1 MNGMEDLSDCCH
13 PERIT
18 TRRRVFLR
26 RMLLSAGVIAAQPLL
41 AACNQ
46 AGVSAPAT
54 FTPTPRAELPH
65 IAVARGGDNPEA
77 LVQRALAV
85 LGGIERFV
93 KRGHDVI
100 IKPNI
105 SIGYYSYQYAST
117 TNPWVVGA
125 LVKLC
130 LGAGAR
136 RVRVMDFPFGG
147 SAEQAYARTGIQEQV
162 IGAGGV
168 MEIMTGLRFVK
179 TEIPRALDMRSC
191 TVFGDVLQAD
201 VLIDVPIVKQHSLA
215 VMSAGMKNL
224 MGVILERQAMHFNIG
239 QRTADLASAV
249 PVTLTVV
256 DAVRALRHNGP
267 TGGNLNDVQKLDTV
281 IASAD
286 IVAADS
292 YAATLLGL
300 RPHDVPYITAATK
313 MGLGRS
319 DLGQMKIE
327 EIRLE

>member
-1 MNGMEDLSDCCH
+1 
-13 PERIT
+13 
-18 TRRRVFLR
+18 
-26 RMLLSAGVIAAQPLL
+26 VIAAHPLL
-41 AACNQ
+41 AACNP
-46 AGVSAPAT
+46 AGVAAPVTTSPA
-54 FTPTPRAELPH
+54 PRAELPH
-65 IAVARGGDNPEA
+65 LAVARGGDNPET
-77 LVQRALAV
+77 LVKRALAA

-93 KRGHDVI
+93 KRGNDVI

-105 SIGYYSYQYAST
+105 SVGYYSYEYAAT

-130 LGAGAR
+130 LSAGAR
-136 RVRVMDFPFGG
+136 HVRVMDFPFGG
-147 SAEQAYARTGIQEQV
+147 SAEQAYHISGIREQV
-162 IGAGGV
+162 LAAGGA
-168 MEIMTGLRFVK
+168 MEIMTGIRFVK
-179 TEIPRALDMRSC
+179 TEMPRGVDMRSC
-191 TVFGDVLQAD
+191 TVFGDMLQAD

-256 DAVRALRHNGP
+256 DAVRALRNNGP

-292 YAATLLGL
+292 YAATLLDL
-300 RPHDVPYITAATK
+300 RPHDVPYIAAAAK

-319 DLGQMKIE
+319 DLEQMKIE
-327 EIRLE
+327 QIQL